1 VRILA
6 AIANYG
12 TKNQQ
17 YLDKL
22 IDEYRSMSF
31 DIDIVVLSDIPKDLG
46 RDIEVKVGLP
56 ARNPWSLPFAHK
68 KIFAER
74 MKDYD
79 LFIYSEDDTLIK
91 QRNIEAFLK
100 VTEVLPEDKI
110 EGFLRY
116 EEDSAGKLYCP
127 AVHAYF
133 HWVPD
138 SVKSVG
144 EYKFAHFTNEHSAC
158 YILTQDQLK
167 RAIASGGYLV
177 GPHEGRYDMLCT
189 ASTDPYTRCG
199 FTKVICIS
207 HIQDF
212 LLHHLPN
219 KYLGNMGL
227 EFREIYSQI
236 NALLDIEGNQEAQQE
251 LCPTMTKINRSTWDK
266 HYYEK
271 CRDDILSLFPSDSEN
286 ILSVGCGHGA
296 TEAKLVER
304 GKQVVAI
311 PLDLIIAVS
320 AESKGIE
327 VLPTVNL
334 ERAKELLKDQKFD
347 CILLNNILQHLH
359 NPVEALTECVELLSE
374 EGCIIIAVPNF
385 DYVKYYYQILMDDKV
400 NKNGRVFEE
409 LHLHLTTPRMIVK
422 WIDQTGLKITGMK
435 YNINDRLRK
444 LVSASL
450 GLLKRYS
457 APEILLVAKKA

>member
-1 VRILA
+1 MRILA

-17 YLDKL
+17 YLDRL

-31 DIDIVVLSDIPKDLG
+31 DIDIIVLSDIPKNLG

-74 MKDYD
+74 AQDYD
-79 LFIYSEDDTLIK
+79 LFIYSEDDTLVK
-91 QRNIEAFLK
+91 QRNIEAFLQVTK
-100 VTEVLPEDKI
+100 VLLKNEI
-110 EGFLRY
+110 AGFLRY
-116 EEDSAGKLYCP
+116 EEDADGKRYCTP
-127 AVHAYF
+127 VHAYY
-133 HWVPD
+133 HWVPG

-144 EYKFAHFTNEHSAC
+144 EYTFAYFTNEHSAC

-199 FTKVICIS
+199 FTKIICIS

-219 KYLGNMGL
+219 KYVGKMGL
-227 EFREIYSQI
+227 DFREMYSQV
-236 NALLDIEGNQEAQQE
+236 NALLAIEGNQEAQQE
-251 LCPTMTKINRSTWDK
+251 LCPTMTKLNRSTWDK
-266 HYYEK
+266 DYYEK
-271 CRDDILSLFPSDSEN
+271 CRGDILDLVPNSSNN
-286 ILSVGCGHGA
+286 ILSIGCGYGA
-296 TEAKLVER
+296 TEAKLVEK
-304 GKQVVAI
+304 GIQVVAI
-311 PLDLIIAVS
+311 PLDLIIAIS

-327 VLPTVNL
+327 VLPTPNF
-334 ERAKELLKDQKFD
+334 ERAKEHSKDQKFD
-347 CILLNNILQHLH
+347 CILLNNILQHLP
-359 NPVEALTECVELLSE
+359 NPMEILTECVGLLGE

-385 DYVKYYYQILMDDKV
+385 DYVKYYYQILMDDKA
-400 NKNGRVFEE
+400 NKNERVFEE
-409 LHLHLTTPRMIVK
+409 LHLHLTTPRMVAK
-422 WIDQTGLKITGMK
+422 WIDQTGLKITGME
-435 YNINDRLRK
+435 YNINNRLRK

-457 APEILLVAKKA
+457 APDILLVAKKA

>member
-17 YLDKL
+17 YLDRL

-31 DIDIVVLSDIPKDLG
+31 DIDIIVLSDIPKNLG

-74 MKDYD
+74 AQDYD
-79 LFIYSEDDTLIK
+79 LFIYSEDDTLVK
-91 QRNIEAFLK
+91 QRNIEAFLQVTK
-100 VTEVLPEDKI
+100 VLLKNEI
-110 EGFLRY
+110 AGFLRY
-116 EEDSAGKLYCP
+116 EEDADGKRYCTP
-127 AVHAYF
+127 VHAYY
-133 HWVPD
+133 HWVPG

-144 EYKFAHFTNEHSAC
+144 EYTFAYFTNEHSAC

-199 FTKVICIS
+199 FTKIICIS

-219 KYLGNMGL
+219 KYVGKMGL
-227 EFREIYSQI
+227 DFREMYSQV
-236 NALLDIEGNQEAQQE
+236 NALLAIEGNQEAQQE
-251 LCPTMTKINRSTWDK
+251 LCPTMTKLNRSTWDK
-266 HYYEK
+266 DYYEK
-271 CRDDILSLFPSDSEN
+271 CRGDILDLVPNSSNN
-286 ILSVGCGHGA
+286 ILSIGCGYGA
-296 TEAKLVER
+296 TEAKLVEK
-304 GKQVVAI
+304 GIQVVAI
-311 PLDLIIAVS
+311 PLDLIIAIS

-327 VLPTVNL
+327 VLPTPNF
-334 ERAKELLKDQKFD
+334 ERAKEHSKDQKFD
-347 CILLNNILQHLH
+347 CILLNNILQHLP
-359 NPVEALTECVELLSE
+359 NPMEILTECVGLLGE

-385 DYVKYYYQILMDDKV
+385 DYVKYYYQILMDDKA
-400 NKNGRVFEE
+400 NKNERVFEE
-409 LHLHLTTPRMIVK
+409 LHLHLTTPRMVAK
-422 WIDQTGLKITGMK
+422 WIDQTGLKITGME
-435 YNINDRLRK
+435 YNINNRLRK

-457 APEILLVAKKA
+457 APDILLVAKKA